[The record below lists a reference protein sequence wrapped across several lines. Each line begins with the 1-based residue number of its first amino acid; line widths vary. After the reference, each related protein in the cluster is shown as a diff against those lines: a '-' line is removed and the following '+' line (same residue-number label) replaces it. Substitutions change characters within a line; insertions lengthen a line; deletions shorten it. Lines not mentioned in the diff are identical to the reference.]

1 MRYYLIEAANSVR
14 MHNAEYGRYYQ
25 TKYDESS
32 KHKHKRA
39 LVLTARKLVRLV
51 DAMLRHNQLYVPQPR
66 DSAQE
71 VNYRPMVKARPARQ
85 HRYRQVQSGSLAP
98 CA

>member
-1 MRYYLIEAANSVR
+1 MTTYAITLSRQPTRCGCDS
-14 MHNAEYGRYYQ
+14 AEYGRYYRI
-25 TKYDESS
+25 KYDEST

-66 DSAQE
+66 DSAKE
-71 VNYRPMVKARPARQ
+71 VNKQPIPKGQASQTAPLPAN
-85 HRYRQVQSGSLAP
+85 
-98 CA
+98 